1 MVRRI
6 RLVMLAATAAGSLLA
21 GVASTAHAGILSL
34 APGSCGYPESQVFL
48 PWGDSSYYV
57 PVPGGTFEPGTA
69 PWGLSGGA
77 KVVPGNESYHVSGP
91 GSYSLSLPA
100 GSRAT
105 SPPACTG
112 IDHPSMRFFVR
123 NTGAST
129 SRLKVYA
136 TYPLLLGLPYTA
148 YLGEVSGS
156 GSWQPS
162 AKVTLGLLNNTLGSL
177 TLGESTVSFT
187 FMPADSTGNWTID
200 DVYLDPAMRW

>member
-1 MVRRI
+1 MGGKSMVRRI

-57 PVPGGTFEPGTA
+57 PVPGGTFEPGT
-69 PWGLSGGA
+69 
-77 KVVPGNESYHVSGP
+77 
-91 GSYSLSLPA
+91 YSLSLPA